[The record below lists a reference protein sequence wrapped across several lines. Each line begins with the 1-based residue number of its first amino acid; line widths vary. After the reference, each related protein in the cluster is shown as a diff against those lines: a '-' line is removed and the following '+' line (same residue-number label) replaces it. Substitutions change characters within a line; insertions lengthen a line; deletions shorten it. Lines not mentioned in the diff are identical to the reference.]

1 VPPNPVVVIGGG
13 VIGCAVTWELA
24 RREVPVVLVEA
35 QPDVCEGTSKAN
47 SAILHTGFDSKA
59 GSVES
64 AMLRRAAELWP
75 GVLEELHVPFLRAG
89 ALMLA
94 RSPED
99 ARRLETEVQVNAS
112 ALGVATEILA
122 GSTVRSIAPYLA
134 PDVVAALSIPDEA
147 ILDPFWLTRSFAEAA
162 ISGGATVRTRSRV
175 VGLEFRAAD
184 VLVTLADGAT
194 LSASQVVDAAGLRA
208 DEVARLVG
216 DESFTISP
224 RKGEFLVSEET
235 FGVDRIV
242 LPIPGP
248 LGKGMLVTPI
258 VFGGLLLGP
267 TAVDITDKTD
277 RSTDSSEADRIVAS
291 CQTMVPAVGGAEPI
305 RQFAGLRHVSSTGD
319 FIVRPATLD
328 DRLFFAAGIRSTGVS
343 TSVAVA
349 ETVANQVTELRSW
362 RHPGPKRRL
371 EPRLVEFAAEAG
383 EVVCICR
390 SIARAE
396 LEAACR
402 QMPPPETLDAVKR
415 RSGAGF
421 GDCQGNLC
429 ALAVGRILAEERGRP
444 IESLE
449 KHEPGSWLW
458 LGDPDARLPLRS
470 DADGVDSAGWD
481 AVVVGGGRAGTAA
494 ARAMSE
500 RGLRVL
506 VVDRERDSHQISG
519 EVESLPRVT
528 ATVVGLSVTGSGWSV
543 LAQAAAGTWEVACAS
558 VVLATGAYVEPREH
572 RAIAGPRPAGVM
584 TSDLA
589 RRLLEAGLLP
599 GRAIALVGGLPEA
612 APLADKL
619 QRSGAQVTWIEAPDA
634 LRGGARLQ
642 AVRAAGEWLPVDTL
656 ILADRLIPQ
665 AFLLRGLGL
674 LDARPGCPAPV
685 DADGRVTP
693 DGLWAAGCCV
703 VPDGTHEACA
713 ASGENVGI
721 AVANALATNHPRA
734 AVRKP

>member
-1 VPPNPVVVIGGG
+1 VPPNPVVVIGAG
-13 VIGCAVTWELA
+13 VIGCAVAWELT
-24 RREVPVVLVEA
+24 RRAVPVVLVEA

-47 SAILHTGFDSKA
+47 SAILHTGFDSKP

-75 GVLEELHVPFLRAG
+75 EVLEDLHVPFLRSG

-94 RSPED
+94 RTADD
-99 ARRLETEVQVNAS
+99 AGRLETEVQANAS
-112 ALGVATEILA
+112 ALGVVTEILA
-122 GSTVRSIAPYLA
+122 GPIVHEIAPYLA
-134 PDVVAALSIPDEA
+134 RDVVAALSIPDEA
-147 ILDPFWLTRSFAEAA
+147 ILDPFWLTRAFAEAA
-162 ISGGATVRTRSRV
+162 ISGGATLRTRSRV

-184 VLVTLADGAT
+184 VLVTLTDGAT
-194 LSASQVVDAAGLRA
+194 VSASQVVDAAGLRA

-224 RKGEFLVSEET
+224 RKGQFLVSEET

-267 TAVDITDKTD
+267 TAVDTTDKTD

-291 CQTMVPAVGGAEPI
+291 CQTMVPAVGRAAPI
-305 RQFAGLRHVSSTGD
+305 RQFAGLRHVSSTGE
-319 FIVRPATLD
+319 FIVRPSTVD

-349 ETVANQVTELRSW
+349 EVVANQVSELRGWS
-362 RHPGPKRRL
+362 RPGPKRRL

-402 QMPPPETLDAVKR
+402 QSPPPETLDAVKR

-429 ALAVGRILAEERGRP
+429 ALAVSRVLAEERGTSV
-444 IESLE
+444 ESLE

-458 LGDPDARLPLRS
+458 LGDADAATPPTG
-470 DADGVDSAGWD
+470 DVDGVDSERWD

-494 ARAMSE
+494 ARAMSA

-506 VVDRERDSHQISG
+506 VVDRERPLYRASG
-519 EVESLPRVT
+519 QVDPLPWLA
-528 ATVVGLSVTGSGWSV
+528 ATVVGLSATGSGWSV
-543 LAQAAAGTWEVACAS
+543 LAQAAAASWDVACDS
-558 VVLATGAYVEPREH
+558 VILATGAYVEPREH

-589 RRLLEAGLLP
+589 LRLLEAGLLP

-612 APLADKL
+612 GPLAEKL
-619 QRSGAQVTWIEAPDA
+619 QRLGAQVTWVEAPDA
-634 LRGGARLQ
+634 LRGGARLE
-642 AVRAAGEWLPVDTL
+642 AVRVAGEWLSVDTL
-656 ILADRLIPQ
+656 ILADRRIPQ
-665 AFLLRGLGL
+665 AFLLRALGL
-674 LDARPGCPAPV
+674 LDARPGRPTPV
-685 DADGRVTP
+685 DGDGRVTP

-703 VPDGTHEACA
+703 APDGSHVACA
-713 ASGENVGI
+713 ASGERVGI
-721 AVANALATNHPRA
+721 AVTNALATNRPRA
-734 AVRKP
+734 AVRQP